1 MAEKIRL
8 SAFFYYIIGTKI
20 RSLLHYTKKT
30 VLLWENSAETIRELL
45 TELQSYIMMI

>member
-1 MAEKIRL
+1 MAEKSGCL
-8 SAFFYYIIGTKI
+8 PFSIIIIETKI
-20 RSLLHYTKKT
+20 RSLLYYTKKT